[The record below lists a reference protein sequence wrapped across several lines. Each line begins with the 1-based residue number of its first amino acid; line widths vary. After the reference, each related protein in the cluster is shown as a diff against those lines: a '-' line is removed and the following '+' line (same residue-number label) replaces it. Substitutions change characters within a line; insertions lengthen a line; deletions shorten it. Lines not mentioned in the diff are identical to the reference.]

1 MKQARLG
8 ALAAV
13 LVCCGALILA
23 GALNGVA
30 GANVVSVATQ
40 TPAATPTATK
50 TPKPTPTPTATKT
63 PRPTPTPTRTPTPT
77 PTKTPT
83 PTPTKT
89 PTPTPTKTPTPTPT
103 KTPTATP
110 TPTATST
117 PTPAATPTPVAFE
130 ATPAPLLAGRPPAT
144 TPRMLVPFPVV
155 RIKGLLGSSGAR
167 VTLLTVRAPEGAR
180 IVIKCRG
187 AGCPARRSAA
197 TSALRRFRAFERTLR
212 AGVKLTIVVSKPG
225 FVGKWTEIVVRRGLA
240 PRRSD
245 RCVAPGARKPERCP
259 A

>member
-30 GANVVSVATQ
+30 GANVVSVAT
-40 TPAATPTATK
+40 PAATPTPTATK
-50 TPKPTPTPTATKT
+50 TPKPTPTPSRT
-63 PRPTPTPTRTPTPT
+63 PTPTPTPTRTPTPTPTPTRTPTPT
-77 PTKTPT
+77 PTKTPN
-83 PTPTKT
+83 
-89 PTPTPTKTPTPTPT
+89 
-103 KTPTATP
+103 ASP
-110 TPTATST
+110 TPTATSIPT
-117 PTPAATPTPVAFE
+117 PTATPTPVAFE
-130 ATPAPLLAGRPPAT
+130 ATPAPLLATRPPAT

-155 RIKGLLGSSGAR
+155 RIKGVIGTSGAR
-167 VTLLTVRAPEGAR
+167 VTLLTVRAPKGAR
-180 IVIKCRG
+180 IVIECRG

-197 TSALRRFRAFERTLR
+197 TSGLRRFRAFERTLR

-245 RCVAPGARKPERCP
+245 LCVAPGARKPERCP